1 MGVFLRKATAVEGIR
16 YDGPKM
22 IAEVQAFIAPMSP
35 AYNPHRN
42 GAGVGEQL
50 MLFVRDYAG
59 EQQWKNLGIQHK
71 LVVVPVG
78 HYIVKS
84 ESGEIAIYAP
94 EEINRD
100 FDVDVARSIASEI
113 EPPATPPN
121 GNGTG
126 ELGKPVFGLDT
137 KIEATHPRAV
147 MAADAAA
154 AGRKIDEPGDSEK

>member
-1 MGVFLRKATAVEGIR
+1 MSVFLRKATAVEGIR

-35 AYNPHRN
+35 AYNPSRN

-50 MLFVRDYAG
+50 MVFVRDYAG

-100 FDVDVARSIASEI
+100 FDVDLDRTMASEA
-113 EPPATPPN
+113 PSLPAAPVG
-121 GNGTG
+121 GNG
-126 ELGKPVFGLDT
+126 ELGQPAFPLGA

-147 MAADAAA
+147 MAADAARGKA
-154 AGRKIDEPGDSEK
+154 ISEPRDSEK